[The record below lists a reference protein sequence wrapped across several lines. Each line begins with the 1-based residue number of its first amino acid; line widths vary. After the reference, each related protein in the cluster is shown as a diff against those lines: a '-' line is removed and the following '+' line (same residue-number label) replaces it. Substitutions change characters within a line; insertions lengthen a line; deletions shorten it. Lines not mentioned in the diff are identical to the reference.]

1 MRSKWKSDRPQRAN
15 KLIKMYE
22 YYLLS
27 RLQNR
32 NTRQKLFSFVL
43 KFSFLL
49 ALTFIAK
56 MADGKDVNFVD
67 AFISV

>member
-1 MRSKWKSDRPQRAN
+1 MNIIFITFAT
-15 KLIKMYE
+15 
-22 YYLLS
+22 
-27 RLQNR
+27 RLQNI
-32 NTRQKLFSFVL
+32 NTRQKRFSFVL